1 MEPYI
6 YLFLFITFLAI
17 ISALDKRKGK
27 RNLFFVF
34 VSFFAII
41 LFQSLRK
48 WTVGTDVVAY
58 LHFFE
63 RLSSGESISDF
74 ASEFSSLEIGF
85 LYYNQVI
92 AFFTSN
98 PQYFLAIVSASIF
111 IPIGYVINKN
121 SKNFYLS
128 IIALLTLV
136 IFNFT
141 FSGLRQSIAIA
152 IVFLSFECIKKKKW
166 LWFLALVLLA
176 SSFHLSA
183 LVFLPAYPLYFLKIK
198 KKHFLLVIGFI
209 ALVFVFKS
217 FLLKFFITAAFEKYD
232 NSALL
237 GSTGAYTMFFIM
249 LSIYSLAIF
258 VQRKREFS
266 ITLNA
271 YSNYILMAVL
281 IQIAASES
289 QVAMR
294 AGYYYF
300 IFITL
305 LLPEIMAT
313 FKNKKGSDGLVFITV
328 VLCILFYY
336 LTTSTSALNPYLFY
350 WE

>member
-48 WTVGTDVVAY
+48 WTVGIDVVTY
-58 LHFFE
+58 LNFFE
-63 RLSSGESISDF
+63 RLSAESMMDF
-74 ASEFSSLEIGF
+74 SSEFYTIETGF
-85 LYYNQVI
+85 LIYNKLI
-92 AFFTSN
+92 AWFTSDK
-98 PQYFLAIVSASIF
+98 QIFLAIVSASIF
-111 IPIGYVINKN
+111 IPIGYVIYKN

-128 IIALLTLV
+128 ITALITLG
-136 IFNFT
+136 IYNFT

-152 IVFLSFECIKKKKW
+152 IVFLSFEFIKKKKW
-166 LWFLALVLLA
+166 FWFVLIVLLA

-198 KKHFLLVIGFI
+198 KKHFLLVLGFI
-209 ALVFVFKS
+209 AIVFVFKS
-217 FLLKFFITAAFEKYD
+217 FLLKFFVSAAFEKYD
-232 NSALL
+232 SSELL
-237 GSTGAYTMFFIM
+237 VSTGAYTMFFIM
-249 LSIYSLAIF
+249 LSIYSLSIF

-266 ITLNA
+266 VSLNA
-271 YSNYILMAVL
+271 FSNYILMALL

-313 FKNKKGSDGLVFITV
+313 FKNKKGSDGLVFIMV

>member
-6 YLFLFITFLAI
+6 YLLLFITFLAI
-17 ISALDKRKGK
+17 ISALDKHKGK

-34 VSFFAII
+34 ASFFAII

-48 WTVGTDVVAY
+48 WTVGIDVVTY
-58 LHFFE
+58 LNFFE
-63 RLSSGESISDF
+63 RLSAESMMDF
-74 ASEFSSLEIGF
+74 SAEFYTIETGF
-85 LYYNQVI
+85 LIYNKLI
-92 AFFTSN
+92 AWFTSDK
-98 PQYFLAIVSASIF
+98 QIFLVIVSASIF
-111 IPIGYVINKN
+111 IPIGYVIYKN

-128 IIALLTLV
+128 IVALITLG
-136 IFNFT
+136 IFNFS

-152 IVFLSFECIKKKKW
+152 IVFLSFECIKKRKW
-166 LWFLALVLLA
+166 VLFLGLVLLA

-198 KKHFLLVIGFI
+198 KKHFLLILGFI
-209 ALVFVFKS
+209 AVVFVFKS
-217 FLLKFFITAAFEKYD
+217 LLIKFFISSVFEKYD
-232 NSALL
+232 NSELL
-237 GSTGAYTMFFIM
+237 VSTGAYTMFFVM
-249 LSIYSLAIF
+249 LLIYSFSIF
-258 VQRKREFS
+258 VQRKRES
-266 ITLNA
+266 SVTLNA
-271 YSNYILMAVL
+271 YSNYMLVAVI

-313 FKNKKGSDGLVFITV
+313 FKDKKVRNGLVFITV
-328 VLCILFYY
+328 VLCMVFFY
-336 LTTSTSALNPYLFY
+336 LTTNTSALNPYLFY